1 MSTKTKTLSAKTQ
14 INSLKKLT
22 SQLSEY
28 WNKVRVE
35 KSFYV
40 SLNVSNWRERPISIS
55 LSQQPVNFLLKQ
67 KLNSALTI
75 SKELS

>member
-67 KLNSALTI
+67 KLKAVLTI
-75 SKELS
+75 SKE